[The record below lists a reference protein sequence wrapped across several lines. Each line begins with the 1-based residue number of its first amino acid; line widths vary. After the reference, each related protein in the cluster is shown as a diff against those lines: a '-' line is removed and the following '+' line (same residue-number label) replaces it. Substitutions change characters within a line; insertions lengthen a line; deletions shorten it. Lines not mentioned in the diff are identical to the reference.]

1 MNIFSKRLDLLYCH
15 SSTFDYVSAL
25 TASWILCRR
34 QHTASKR
41 SSEVYSNIQR
51 QSMICANVMKSSPLI
66 ILTLQGLSLRVK
78 AVLIRPLES
87 GEGYNTAP
95 NSFHKQVSVDK
106 QN

>member
-1 MNIFSKRLDLLYCH
+1 
-15 SSTFDYVSAL
+15 
-25 TASWILCRR
+25 
-34 QHTASKR
+34 
-41 SSEVYSNIQR
+41 
-51 QSMICANVMKSSPLI
+51 MICANVMKSSPLI

-106 QN
+106 QNQAQLIIRLAAKSAKSTCTGK